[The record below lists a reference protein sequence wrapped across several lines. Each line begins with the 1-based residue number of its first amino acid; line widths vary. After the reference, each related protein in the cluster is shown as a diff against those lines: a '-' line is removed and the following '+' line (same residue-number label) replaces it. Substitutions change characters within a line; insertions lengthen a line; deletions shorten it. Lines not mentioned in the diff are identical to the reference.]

1 MRLFSWLHHR
11 MTGRAYTRR
20 IVARKPTPRFRP
32 QLEALDGRCLPST
45 LTVTNNLDSGP
56 GSLRAD
62 IAAAKNNDT
71 IVFAPSLNGQTI
83 TLTSGELVI
92 NKNLKIQGPGA
103 SQLAISGNY
112 QLWAGVP
119 TGVRVFEV
127 DAVTATI
134 AGLTIRDGNA
144 PTNGAPTYGGGGG
157 ILNWGGNLTVKDCT
171 LSNNHGSE
179 GGAIANLGSLTVS
192 GCTLSA
198 NTAYD
203 GGGIYNEY
211 LSNATVTDSTI
222 SSNSGRVTPQGSWGP
237 YGHGGGI
244 YNGGWITLSGATVT
258 NNTCDLGG
266 GIYEDTYA
274 SLSIQHKSNVSGNYY
289 ADLYLAFGASPVK
302 ISADSYVGGGW

>member
-1 MRLFSWLHHR
+1 FSKILGRFLGSAAHCLLSSVADQPLLKEPPMQLFTGLHKW
-11 MTGRAYTRR
+11 MTGRAHTRCGP
-20 IVARKPTPRFRP
+20 ARKPTPRFRP
-32 QLEALDGRCLPST
+32 QLEVLEGRDVPST
-45 LTVTNNLDSGP
+45 LTVMNNLDSGP

-62 IAAAKNNDT
+62 IAAAHNKDT
-71 IVFAPSLNGQTI
+71 IVFAPSLDGQTI

-92 NKNLKIQGPGA
+92 NKNLTIQGPGA

-179 GGAIANLGSLTVS
+179 GGAIAN
-192 GCTLSA
+192 
-198 NTAYD
+198 
-203 GGGIYNEY
+203 
-211 LSNATVTDSTI
+211 
-222 SSNSGRVTPQGSWGP
+222 
-237 YGHGGGI
+237 
-244 YNGGWITLSGATVT
+244 
-258 NNTCDLGG
+258 
-266 GIYEDTYA
+266 
-274 SLSIQHKSNVSGNYY
+274 
-289 ADLYLAFGASPVK
+289 
-302 ISADSYVGGGW
+302 